1 MSGRILVGGKVI
13 EVRQGD
19 SFSIVIRLHRKHKAV
34 DFANA
39 QISMQVK
46 DDKDKII
53 INKLATIIDS
63 SKGEFA
69 LVLTPQDTD
78 VPIGDYKTDIQLTM
92 SDGNVH
98 TIFPADINSTAI
110 FRITEQVTR

>member
-19 SFSIVIRLHRKHKAV
+19 SFSIIIQLHRRHNAI
-34 DFANA
+34 DFSNM

-46 DDKDKII
+46 DDNNKIV
-53 INKLATIIDS
+53 INKLATVIDS
-63 SKGEFA
+63 SDGKFA
-69 LVLTPQDTD
+69 LLLTPQDTEIP
-78 VPIGDYKTDIQLTM
+78 VGEYKTDIQLTLP
-92 SDGNVH
+92 DGSVH
-98 TIFPADINSTAI
+98 TFFPADINTTAI